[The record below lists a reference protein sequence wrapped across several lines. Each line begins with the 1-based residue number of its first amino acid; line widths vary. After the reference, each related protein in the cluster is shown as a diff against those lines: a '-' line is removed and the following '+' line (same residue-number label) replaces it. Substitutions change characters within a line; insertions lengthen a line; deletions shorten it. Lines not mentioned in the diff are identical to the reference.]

1 MDFWLRSATLQI
13 GGNRYSM
20 DDLAFDFEVPFED
33 SDELTTAT
41 VNAYNLSANTRNSIK
56 KGDPVIINAGYEGDL
71 GVIFVG
77 QVSGLS
83 HKHRSTEW
91 TTKITAT
98 EALDQWLTAQVNK
111 TYTKS
116 IKAKAMVQDLLN
128 IFGIEVGTFELA
140 IDKEYPRGRVCKGKL
155 KDVLKEIVVS
165 DCKSRFLIRCG
176 KIIINNPTDGVN
188 KGYLLSPETGL
199 LRTDEEKVVIEVEKL
214 DYTSMDEQFLRQA
227 IACVNA
233 HIADSS
239 FSRTDFVREMNT
251 SRTVLT
257 EKLKSLTGLTPAAFV
272 LDIRLRAARELLEK
286 QRHIRVSDLAYTAGF
301 NDPKYFSMCFKK
313 KFGTSPREYAEQ
325 HTSEGEPPQPEP

>member
-83 HKHRSTEW
+83 HKHSSTEW

-155 KDVLKEIVVS
+155 KDVFEGNRRERLQEPVPHPL
-165 DCKSRFLIRCG
+165 RE
-176 KIIINNPTDGVN
+176 NHHQQPDG
-188 KGYLLSPETGL
+188 
-199 LRTDEEKVVIEVEKL
+199 RR
-214 DYTSMDEQFLRQA
+214 EQRLPA
-227 IACVNA
+227 IAG
-233 HIADSS
+233 D
-239 FSRTDFVREMNT
+239 R
-251 SRTVLT
+251 
-257 EKLKSLTGLTPAAFV
+257 
-272 LDIRLRAARELLEK
+272 
-286 QRHIRVSDLAYTAGF
+286 
-301 NDPKYFSMCFKK
+301 
-313 KFGTSPREYAEQ
+313 
-325 HTSEGEPPQPEP
+325 PPPHG

>member
-83 HKHRSTEW
+83 HKHSSTEW

-116 IKAKAMVQDLLN
+116 IKAKAMVQAQ
-128 IFGIEVGTFELA
+128 GRFEGNRRERLQEPVPHPLRENHHQQP
-140 IDKEYPRGRVCKGKL
+140 DGR
-155 KDVLKEIVVS
+155 
-165 DCKSRFLIRCG
+165 R
-176 KIIINNPTDGVN
+176 
-188 KGYLLSPETGL
+188 
-199 LRTDEEKVVIEVEKL
+199 
-214 DYTSMDEQFLRQA
+214 EQRLPA
-227 IACVNA
+227 IAG
-233 HIADSS
+233 D
-239 FSRTDFVREMNT
+239 R
-251 SRTVLT
+251 
-257 EKLKSLTGLTPAAFV
+257 
-272 LDIRLRAARELLEK
+272 
-286 QRHIRVSDLAYTAGF
+286 
-301 NDPKYFSMCFKK
+301 
-313 KFGTSPREYAEQ
+313 
-325 HTSEGEPPQPEP
+325 PPPHG

>member
-83 HKHRSTEW
+83 HKHSSTEW

-155 KDVLKEIVVS
+155 
-165 DCKSRFLIRCG
+165 
-176 KIIINNPTDGVN
+176 NNPTDGVN

-199 LRTDEEKVVIEVEKL
+199 LRTDEEKVVIEVETDL
-214 DYTSMDEQFLRQA
+214 DTKKTTEEKDEEAQTKKRNSLL
-227 IACVNA
+227 NY
-233 HIADSS
+233 HLGPADI
-239 FSRTDFVREMNT
+239 
-251 SRTVLT
+251 
-257 EKLKSLTGLTPAAFV
+257 
-272 LDIRLRAARELLEK
+272 IRI
-286 QRHIRVSDLAYTAGF
+286 QSSDLNGQF
-301 NDPKYFSMCFKK
+301 IIVR
-313 KFGTSPREYAEQ
+313 GTHKGSQSGDWKTEIEVRPA
-325 HTSEGEPPQPEP
+325 

>member
-83 HKHRSTEW
+83 HKHSSTEW

-199 LRTDEEKVVIEVEKL
+199 LRTDEEKVVIESRP
-214 DYTSMDEQFLRQA
+214 TSTPRRPPRRRTKKPKPRSGTAFSTTTLA
-227 IACVNA
+227 PPT
-233 HIADSS
+233 SS
-239 FSRTDFVREMNT
+239 ASSRAT
-251 SRTVLT
+251 STG
-257 EKLKSLTGLTPAAFV
+257 SLSSSGAPT
-272 LDIRLRAARELLEK
+272 RAAKAATGRQK
-286 QRHIRVSDLAYTAGF
+286 SR
-301 NDPKYFSMCFKK
+301 
-313 KFGTSPREYAEQ
+313 
-325 HTSEGEPPQPEP
+325 

>member
-83 HKHRSTEW
+83 HKHSSTEW

-140 IDKEYPRGRVCKGKL
+140 IDKEYPRAQGRFEGNRRERLQEPVPHPLWENHHQQPGGRR
-155 KDVLKEIVVS
+155 EQ
-165 DCKSRFLIRCG
+165 
-176 KIIINNPTDGVN
+176 
-188 KGYLLSPETGL
+188 GL
-199 LRTDEEKVVIEVEKL
+199 P
-214 DYTSMDEQFLRQA
+214 A
-227 IACVNA
+227 IAG
-233 HIADSS
+233 DW
-239 FSRTDFVREMNT
+239 
-251 SRTVLT
+251 
-257 EKLKSLTGLTPAAFV
+257 
-272 LDIRLRAARELLEK
+272 
-286 QRHIRVSDLAYTAGF
+286 
-301 NDPKYFSMCFKK
+301 
-313 KFGTSPREYAEQ
+313 
-325 HTSEGEPPQPEP
+325 PPPHG

>member
-83 HKHRSTEW
+83 HKHSSTEW

-188 KGYLLSPETGL
+188 KGYRRRPASSARMRKRSSSRSRPTSTPRRPPRRRTKKPKPRSGTAFSTTTSAPPTSSASSRATSTGSLS
-199 LRTDEEKVVIEVEKL
+199 
-214 DYTSMDEQFLRQA
+214 
-227 IACVNA
+227 
-233 HIADSS
+233 SS
-239 FSRTDFVREMNT
+239 GAPT
-251 SRTVLT
+251 
-257 EKLKSLTGLTPAAFV
+257 
-272 LDIRLRAARELLEK
+272 RAAKAATGRQK
-286 QRHIRVSDLAYTAGF
+286 SR
-301 NDPKYFSMCFKK
+301 
-313 KFGTSPREYAEQ
+313 
-325 HTSEGEPPQPEP
+325 

>member
-83 HKHRSTEW
+83 HKHSSTEW

-165 DCKSRFLIRCG
+165 DCKSRFLIRAG
-176 KIIINNPTDGVN
+176 EA
-188 KGYLLSPETGL
+188 S
-199 LRTDEEKVVIEVEKL
+199 LR
-214 DYTSMDEQFLRQA
+214 R
-227 IACVNA
+227 
-233 HIADSS
+233 
-239 FSRTDFVREMNT
+239 
-251 SRTVLT
+251 
-257 EKLKSLTGLTPAAFV
+257 
-272 LDIRLRAARELLEK
+272 
-286 QRHIRVSDLAYTAGF
+286 
-301 NDPKYFSMCFKK
+301 
-313 KFGTSPREYAEQ
+313 
-325 HTSEGEPPQPEP
+325 